1 MKRLF
6 LDTEFNGFG
15 GELISL
21 ALVPETYPV
30 PWYGVRKLPDVP
42 DPFVAEHVIPKLEEP
57 PLGDLLFN
65 ASLCRYLLLFPDCEI
80 VADWPADFEHLCNQ
94 LTFVG
99 RELGWRL
106 PFHCTMRLL
115 ETPALN
121 SVNPHNALS
130 DAQALR
136 DWYVTQA

>member
-30 PWYGVRKLPDVP
+30 TWYGVLATPDKP
-42 DPFVAEHVIPKLEEP
+42 DPFVAEHVIPKLGES
-57 PLGDLLFN
+57 PLGPDLFN
-65 ASLCRYLLLFPDCEI
+65 ASLCRYLLLFPECEI
-80 VADWPADFEHLCNQ
+80 IADWPADFEHLCNQ
-94 LTFVG
+94 LTACG
-99 RELGWRL
+99 RNLGWRL
-106 PFHCTMRLL
+106 PFNCTMRLID
-115 ETPALN
+115 TPALN
-121 SVNPHNALS
+121 PVTPHNALS

-136 DWYVTQA
+136 DWYVTKA